1 MNPNTLTKQYG
12 YINPEER
19 FRLIMA
25 ASGRGDETERDR
37 LAKSGSRMTV
47 SIQDHAPFALAFSDL
62 GNWTF
67 IDLVED
73 ASQYLSS
80 FMDRRE
86 TDFSEDFEPTEE
98 EMAACETDRRLWL
111 AEGYLLKTKADG
123 WKLFCERLNV
133 PPFVIWQQLPGF
145 ERLQISLRLAENAA
159 FVPEGFL
166 RWLND
171 ERPDGSP
178 EITTVP
184 ITAVKVADE
193 LEKVYREGVRWWR
206 P

>member
-12 YINPEER
+12 YISPEER

-25 ASGRGDETERDR
+25 ASGRGDEVERDR
-37 LAKSGSRMTV
+37 LAMSGSRMTV

-80 FMDRRE
+80 FLDRRE
-86 TDFSEDFEPTEE
+86 AEFSDDDEPTEE
-98 EMAACETDRRLWL
+98 ELAALETNRRLWL
-111 AEGYLLKTKADG
+111 AEGYLLKAKADG
-123 WKLFCERLNV
+123 WKLFCDRLSV
-133 PPFVIWQQLPGF
+133 PPFVIWQHLPGF
-145 ERLQISLRLAENAA
+145 DRLQVGLRLAEKAA

-171 ERPDGSP
+171 QRPDGCL
-178 EITTVP
+178 EFTTVP